1 MTKMSIYRYQFTD
14 TLLDYMREFADIHR
28 HDDRETFKEAYQKWR
43 DEDHIRSLLSREA
56 RRLQE
61 EGFKYDM
68 EKKLY
73 TSLRYYFSKRKYE
86 KEEKKERNKN
96 YEKCNKDELKIMD
109 DFIVRDLSIKPSILY
124 EQYLQEY
131 DVEDTARNKKTFKNR
146 VFIQKQ
152 KEKKN
157 QAIDI

>member
-1 MTKMSIYRYQFTD
+1 
-14 TLLDYMREFADIHR
+14 
-28 HDDRETFKEAYQKWR
+28 
-43 DEDHIRSLLSREA
+43 
-56 RRLQE
+56 
-61 EGFKYDM
+61 
-68 EKKLY
+68 
-73 TSLRYYFSKRKYE
+73 
-86 KEEKKERNKN
+86 
-96 YEKCNKDELKIMD
+96 MD